1 MEIELINLTVQFE
14 FRELWRS
21 CILTLMGCYSIL
33 SSGQKCFYVF
43 FLMATISA
51 RHGRKHIMQ
60 ACNYTEDTA
69 SQLGMADDMQHTQEQ
84 VSETA
89 DYHKKYFCKP

>member
-1 MEIELINLTVQFE
+1 
-14 FRELWRS
+14 
-21 CILTLMGCYSIL
+21 
-33 SSGQKCFYVF
+33 
-43 FLMATISA
+43 
-51 RHGRKHIMQ
+51 MQ

-69 SQLGMADDMQHTQEQ
+69 SQLGMGNDMQHTQEQ